1 MGFLSTKKPAV
12 SMRANV
18 RLVPAASVEDLK
30 KFEED
35 NDVPVAA
42 LVSAHCPRWV
52 FDDFGF
58 NATFTASRRT
68 AMNELPKLVE
78 DFKLSVKIRDDG
90 AEKCAESWAATLRK
104 WPGLKDFLLFE
115 IVESVPNEEAH
126 FRLMKAANR
135 NLEKKADEHAENLEG
150 VAHNVSL
157 GMDLN
162 ERANEEVLAKLERV
176 TNICLESAQ
185 KQDRAELQIQ
195 EMSEELQ
202 ELRQLKEERAIAA
215 EADPPAQAVGV
226 LAINDE
232 QAPFPAAWKSKLSR
246 RTHDLIPT

>member
-42 LVSAHCPRWV
+42 LVSAHCPRFV
-52 FDDFGF
+52 YNEFGF
-58 NATFTASRRT
+58 NATFTASRET

-90 AEKCAESWAATLRK
+90 AEKCAESWAAALRK
-104 WPGLKDFLLFE
+104 WPGLKDYLLFE

-135 NLEKKADEHAENLEG
+135 NLEKKADEHAESLED
-150 VAHNVSL
+150 VAHTVTM
-157 GMDLN
+157 GIDLN
-162 ERANEEVLAKLERV
+162 QQNNEEVLAKLDRV

-185 KQDRAELQIQ
+185 KQNLQIQ

-202 ELRQLKEERAIAA
+202 ELRQRAQERAIAA